1 MVLRFAI
8 TLLLVACAG
17 APPPRTPVP
26 AASAPT
32 LPALSFR
39 TTAGTTWTSDAAR
52 GQVIVLDVW
61 ATYCKPCRKAF
72 PKLAALSVGRPDLV
86 VVGISVDEADATVTK
101 FLQEVPASFTIA
113 RDPTY
118 TVQTGPLKIAALPT
132 LLVVDRQGRIRLRID
147 KMVES
152 DYDDLPAIVDALRG
166 PEQ

>member
-1 MVLRFAI
+1 MLLRFAI
-8 TLLLVACAG
+8 VLLVGC
-17 APPPRTPVP
+17 
-26 AASAPT
+26 ASAPRSPLPAAQAT
-32 LPALSFR
+32 PLPALSFR

-72 PKLAALSVGRPDLV
+72 PKLAALSANRPDLV
-86 VVGISVDEADATVTK
+86 VVGISVDEDDATVTQ
-101 FLQEVPASFTIA
+101 FLREVPAAFTIA

-118 TVQTGPLKIAALPT
+118 TVQTGPLKVSALPT

-152 DYDDLPAIVDALRG
+152 DYDDLPAVVDALRA
-166 PEQ
+166 E